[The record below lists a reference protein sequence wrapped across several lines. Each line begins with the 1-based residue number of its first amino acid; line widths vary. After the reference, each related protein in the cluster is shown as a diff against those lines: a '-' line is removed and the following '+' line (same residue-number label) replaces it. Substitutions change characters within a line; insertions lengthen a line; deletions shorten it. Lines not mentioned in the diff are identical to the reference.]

1 MGAACLEET
10 LINNRAWLR
19 LGRGPAGGSAGAQ
32 LELAGGSAGGQS
44 GGSAGGSAGAW
55 LSLLKQKA
63 LAIFSI
69 SFGPGVVLFVVLFV
83 VL

>member
-10 LINNRAWLR
+10 LINKRAWLR

-44 GGSAGGSAGAW
+44 GGLAGGSAGA
-55 LSLLKQKA
+55 
-63 LAIFSI
+63 
-69 SFGPGVVLFVVLFV
+69 
-83 VL
+83 